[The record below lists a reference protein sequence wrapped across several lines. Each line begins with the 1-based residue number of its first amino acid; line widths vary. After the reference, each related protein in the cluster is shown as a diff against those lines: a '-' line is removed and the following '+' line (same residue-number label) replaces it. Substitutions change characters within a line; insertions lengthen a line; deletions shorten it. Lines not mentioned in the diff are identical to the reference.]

1 MFTFENTTYKSLNT
15 LYNAY
20 KTVCPVSSPSLKQ
33 RLEGGWSIEK
43 ALTEPKGFM
52 PGKPFYIFDGKK
64 YPSIDNLFKAIQHL
78 SKVSKPLFVQ
88 RVNDG
93 MSIEEALVSP
103 KKKTGTTFIVPQEIE
118 GITYITIR
126 EIAEAYN
133 VKFNTMF
140 KRYSRGLR
148 GETLVMKTERKDYA
162 KPEKVE
168 AIKEK
173 QITKHAKPV
182 EFNGIKYRSVKQMI
196 NEHGVRHCTY
206 LKRRERGLSI
216 GQALGLES
224 VVDGRSKA
232 KGVKRYE
239 YQGKEYTAAELA
251 EISGIPENTVRDR
264 LKRGGTVEQSMSR
277 EILKKGVLTAQRE
290 VSRVS
295 LGSSHF
301 EVVVGGVVYKSYKT
315 LADAY
320 GMKDYVVRQRIVD
333 YHYTPEEAVTRE
345 GKFQSFE
352 VDGEKF
358 EKLQDAA
365 EHYGLQVTTLRV
377 RRMKG
382 WTPRQIVGI
391 DTPPNISVYEWEGKE
406 YYSIKE
412 ISEAVGIRVSLLS
425 SRISK
430 GLSVQEAIELGASKI
445 VGSGRYNNTI
455 LERDPELAKKSCIL
469 YLVCIIVNEKL
480 RYKVGITTNTLRDR
494 LAQESVLWEEI
505 VVGKGTLL
513 ECFNLEQQ
521 IHDLMD
527 DKKDKSFNGSDMA
540 GYTEIFDFDDDEV
553 ESVKELIVETL
564 Q

>member
-1 MFTFENTTYKSLNT
+1 MFTFENTTYKSLNA

-20 KTVCPVSSPSLKQ
+20 KKVCPVSSPSFKQ

-52 PGKPFYIFDGKK
+52 PGKPFYTFEGVK
-64 YPSIDNLFKAIQHL
+64 YPSISNLFKAIKHR
-78 SKVSKPLFVQ
+78 SKVSEPLFVE

-93 MSIEEALVSP
+93 MSIEEALIAP
-103 KKKTGTTFIVPQEIE
+103 KKKTGTTKIDPQIIE
-118 GITYITIR
+118 GVTYITVR

-133 VKFNTMF
+133 VNFNTMF
-140 KRYSRGLR
+140 KRYERGHR
-148 GETLVMKTERKDYA
+148 GERLVIKTERKDYV

-173 QITKHAKPV
+173 QITRYAKPV
-182 EFNGIKYRSVKQMI
+182 EFNGTKYRSVKQMT
-196 NEHGVRHCTY
+196 NEHGVHYCTY

-216 GQALGLES
+216 SQALGLES

-239 YQGKEYTAAELA
+239 YQGKEYTVAELA

-277 EILKKGVLTAQRE
+277 NILKKGVLTAQRE
-290 VSRVS
+290 VSRVGK
-295 LGSSHF
+295 GSPHL
-301 EVVVGGVVYKSYKT
+301 EMVVGGVTYKSYKS

-333 YHYTPEEAVTRE
+333 YDYTPEEAVTRE

-365 EHYGLQVTTLRV
+365 EHYGLQVTTLRD

-391 DTPPNISVYEWEGKE
+391 DTHPNISVYEWEGKE

-412 ISEAVGIRVSLLS
+412 LSEAVGIRGSLLS

-455 LERDPELAKKSCIL
+455 LERAPELAKKSCIL
-469 YLVCIIVNEKL
+469 YLVCIVVNDKL
-480 RYKVGITTNTLRDR
+480 RYKVGITTKTLRDR
-494 LAQESVLWEEI
+494 LAQENVLWEEI
-505 VVGKGTLL
+505 AVGKGTLL

-527 DKKDKSFNGSDMA
+527 DKNDNSFDGSNIA
-540 GYTEIFDFDDDEV
+540 GYTEIFDFDEDEV
-553 ESVKELIVETL
+553 ESVKELIIEML